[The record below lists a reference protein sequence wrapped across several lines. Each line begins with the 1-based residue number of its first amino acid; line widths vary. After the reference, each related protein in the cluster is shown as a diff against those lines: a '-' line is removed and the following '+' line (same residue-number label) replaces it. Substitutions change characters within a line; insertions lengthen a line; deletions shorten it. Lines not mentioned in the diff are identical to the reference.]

1 MSRVT
6 LEAVAVAE
14 GEVDI
19 PPIVSKL
26 DPTLKVVG
34 DEDEL
39 RGVLLNLLKNAA
51 EAMRERPGGRIEVVA
66 RSEESSVVIEVRDEG
81 KGLGGV
87 DREQLF
93 RPFYT
98 TKTGGT
104 GLGLAISRSAIEAAG
119 GRLSLLPREDE
130 PARWRRVVLPVPS
143 EASAVDSGGAA
154 MTGEGSEASGP
165 EVAVVEDERNLRE
178 LYLDVLSARG
188 LRVVPLESV
197 AAAEAYLA
205 RRAPDLLL
213 LDVKLGDGDGLVL
226 LDRLRARGCARRS
239 SW

>member
-1 MSRVT
+1 M
-6 LEAVAVAE
+6 
-14 GEVDI
+14 
-19 PPIVSKL
+19 
-26 DPTLKVVG
+26 
-34 DEDEL
+34 
-39 RGVLLNLLKNAA
+39 
-51 EAMRERPGGRIEVVA
+51 
-66 RSEESSVVIEVRDEG
+66 VIEVRDEG
-81 KGLGGV
+81 TGLGAV

-98 TKTGGT
+98 TKAGGT

-119 GRLSLLPREDE
+119 GRLSLLPREDK
-130 PARWRRVVLPVPS
+130 AGAVARVVLPVPPPGS
-143 EASAVDSGGAA
+143 PRRARTAMSAETA
-154 MTGEGSEASGP
+154 EASGP

-205 RRAPDLLL
+205 RRGAGPA
-213 LDVKLGDGDGLVL
+213 GAGREAGGWG
-226 LDRLRARGCARRS
+226 RAGAAGQAARRRGCARRS